1 MPDYSDP
8 KIRIATTDPSLKD
21 KISVRLIGDNL
32 EQIHWYIRFSA
43 PLDPATVTA
52 KNMDVTDTE
61 GYIMRTVI
69 RYDADRNMIALSPLD
84 SYMEGLYYILHISK
98 KVKSDRGKP
107 LGKEVYVLFKLLDG
121 KISEY
126 ELLKSTVKPPKPVP
140 RPKNYDNMMV
150 KRHISPAQHAN
161 KEKEKA
167 KYEDKSTIPYKE
179 ININILISLTGLA
192 GLIASLYFNIGF
204 VIPVAIAISL
214 LGVAHIVKQ
223 TIKPAFRARVRYN
236 IGAVHFNKGRYEKA
250 KNHLRRAYR
259 LNPKDED
266 VEHAL
271 YRLKFHE

>member
-32 EQIHWYIRFSA
+32 DQIHWYIRFSA

-69 RYDADRNMIALSPLD
+69 RYDENRNMIALSPLD
-84 SYMEGLYYILHISK
+84 SYMEGIYYILHISK
-98 KVKSDRGKP
+98 KVKSDRGQP

-126 ELLKSTVKPPKPVP
+126 ELLKSTVRPPKPTP
-140 RPKNYDNMMV
+140 RPKDYDNMMV
-150 KRHISPAQHAN
+150 KKHIPKPQKAKH
-161 KEKEKA
+161 EKEMA
-167 KYEDKSTIPYKE
+167 RYEDKSTIPYKE
-179 ININILISLTGLA
+179 ISINILISLIGFA
-192 GLIASLYFNIGF
+192 GLIASLYFSITF
-204 VIPVAIAISL
+204 VIPIAIGVSL
-214 LGVAHIVKQ
+214 LGVAHIIKQ
-223 TIKPAFRARVRYN
+223 AVKPAFRARIRYN

-250 KNHLRRAYR
+250 KMHLRKAHK